1 MSLFLVCNKT
11 EERETVLIKKT
22 ATLSIAV
29 ICESVLGVDDNFFPV
44 RPGVWQRF
52 VGGV

>member
-29 ICESVLGVDDNFFPV
+29 ICGQYSELTITSSPYAPALGN
-44 RPGVWQRF
+44 GL
-52 VGGV
+52 